1 MYIVQKDEY
10 KSSIKNAS
18 IRIYIYKSSIKHA
31 SIRMCV
37 YVYIYIILAHRKR
50 STCGD
55 TCRRRLQAY
64 SSQVL
69 HVFRSHVFSWRSYMQ
84 EFLNHIPSIARI
96 LITSIARMHV
106 FTSRVLHVFSWQPC
120 VQALLACKHS
130 LCSSMCV

>member
-1 MYIVQKDEY
+1 
-10 KSSIKNAS
+10 
-18 IRIYIYKSSIKHA
+18 
-31 SIRMCV
+31 MCV

-84 EFLNHIPSIARI
+84 EFLIHIPSIARI
-96 LITSIARMHV
+96 LITSLARMHV
-106 FTSRVLHVFSWQPC
+106 FTSRVLHVFTYSHHEYC
-120 VQALLACKHS
+120 TYSHGNLACKHS
-130 LCSSMCV
+130 LHASTPCAVVFVCSTSCMQAFLVQ

>member
-1 MYIVQKDEY
+1 
-10 KSSIKNAS
+10 
-18 IRIYIYKSSIKHA
+18 
-31 SIRMCV
+31 MCV

-64 SSQVL
+64 ASQVL

-84 EFLNHIPSIARI
+84 EFLIHIPSIARI
-96 LITSIARMHV
+96 LITSLARIHV
-106 FTSRVLHVFSWQPC
+106 FTSRVLHVCTYSHHEYCTYSRIHITSIARILMATLRASIPC
-120 VQALLACKHS
+120 MQAFLECKHS